1 MAPTQSRR
9 SYTAGFKL
17 EVIAFAEQNGGNMAA
32 ERKFGVTEK
41 VIRGWRKQKD
51 ALQRTKKSRKSFR
64 GRAAKK
70 TLIPEGNLEKFVVV
84 KRKAARRG
92 VDIVYDFQSTEA
104 PKKEIEWNVQSEV
117 LEREHNCG
125 FQHAETQE
133 MEPMRVL
140 QSLNSLE
147 RRPDYDFQSTEV
159 KEREPIRDL
168 QTAVSLKKEP
178 KWDYQSTE
186 VQETENNSHAVFQSV
201 ERHNTLHS
209 QVGNI
214 GKEMSTKKS
223 RKSYTAGF
231 KLAVIAFAEKNGG
244 NMAAER
250 KFGVGE
256 KVIRGWRKQKK
267 ALQQTRKSKKAFRGL
282 AAQWPDLE
290 DKLEE
295 YVKEQRAASRDL
307 STLKIRLKAKE
318 MAKEMQINNFEG
330 CKSWCFRFLRRKNIV
345 LRQRKNHAKE
355 KDVFSQQTNSSSES
369 FQESEAKSQE
379 LDGNLENFVV
389 VKIEA
394 ASSYIDTVQEFQ
406 SAEAPK
412 LEPDW
417 EVRLAEE
424 PEMEPNCDIQSTEA
438 QKMGPVLDLQ
448 LNDSLERDPMN
459 CDLQSAEALKRE
471 PDSDRDVQLM
481 KASKMEPN
489 YVVESTERQKLE
501 PVLDLQSNDLLERD
515 NNCEFQ
521 NAEAPGRVR
530 VWDLQSF
537 DSSESEINCG
547 FQSFVTEAPQ
557 CESTRDTQTAVEPKI
572 EPNRDFC
579 FTKKQKRT
587 PNSQVGNKDQITST
601 TKTRKSYTAGFKLEV
616 IAFAEKNG
624 GNRAAERKFGVG
636 EKAIRDWRKQ
646 KKALQRTR
654 KSKKA
659 FRGLAAQW
667 PDLEDKLEEY
677 VKEQRAASRDLSAI
691 KIRLKAK
698 EMAKEMQIHNFEG
711 NASWC
716 FRFLRR
722 KNIVLRQCKNHAKE
736 KGVFS
741 QQTNSLCESFQG
753 SEAKSQEL
761 DGNLENFVVVKTEIT
776 SSYIDTVQEFQ
787 SAEAPKMEPDWEV
800 QLAEEPEMEPNCD
813 IQSTEAQKMEPV
825 LDLQL
830 NDSLERDPMNCD
842 LQSVE
847 ALEREPDS
855 DQDVQLMKASKMEP
869 NYVVE
874 STERQKLEPVL
885 DLQSNDLLERD
896 NNCEFQNAEAP
907 GRVRVWDLQSF
918 DSSESEINCGFQSFV
933 TEAPQ
938 CESTRDTQTAV
949 EPKIEPNRD
958 FCFTKKQ
965 KRTPNSQVG
974 NKDQITSTTKTRK
987 SYTAGFKLEV
997 IAFAEKNGGNRA
1009 AERKFGVGE
1018 KAIRDW
1024 RKQKKALQQTRK
1036 SKKAF
1041 RGLAAQWPDLEDKLE
1056 EYVKEQRAASR
1067 DLSAI
1072 KIRLK
1077 AKEMAKEMQI
1087 HNFEGNASWCFRF
1100 LRRKNIVLRHC
1111 KNHAKEKDVFSQ
1123 QTNSLCESFQGSEA
1137 KSQELDGNL
1146 ENFVVVKT
1154 EITSSYI
1161 DTVQEFQSAEAP
1173 KMEPDWE
1180 FRLSEEPEMEPNC
1193 DIQSTEAQK
1202 MEPVLDLQLNDSLE
1216 RDPMNCDLQSVEA
1229 LEREPDSDRD
1239 VQLMKASKMEK
1250 FQSVEAPKMEPDWEV
1265 RLAEEPEMEPNC
1277 DIQST
1282 EAQKMGPVLDL
1293 QLNDS
1298 LERDPM
1304 NCDLQSAEALKREPD
1319 SDRDVQLMKASKMEP
1334 NYVVESTERQK
1345 LEPVLDIQSNDL
1357 LERDNNCE
1365 FQNAETAG
1373 RVRVWDLQSF
1383 DSSESEINCGFQSF
1397 VTEAP
1402 QCESTRVTLTAVEP
1416 EIEPNRDFH
1425 STKKQKRTPN
1435 SQVENIDQLT
1445 STTKTRKS
1453 YTAGFKLGVIAFA
1466 EENGGNMA
1474 AERKFGVCEKNIR
1487 DWRKQKTALQQTKKS
1502 KKSFRGHAAQWP
1514 DLEDK
1519 LEEYVKEQRAASR
1532 DLSAIKIRLKAREM
1546 AKEMQMNNFEGCKSW
1561 FSRFMRRKNI
1571 VLRQCRNH
1579 SKNLSVQSIELAES
1593 EPICDFLSAVPE
1605 APQRET
1611 TRDLQVAVLPGKE
1624 LHRDFQSTEEQKR
1637 NHNIQVGNKD
1647 TKTLFI
1653 KPRKSYT
1660 AGFKLEVIAFAEKN
1674 GGNMAAEKKFGVCEK
1689 NIRDWRKQKLALQ
1702 QTKKS
1707 KKSFRGHAVK
1717 WPDLENKLEEYV
1729 KEQRAAS
1736 RDLSAIKI
1744 RLKAREMAK
1753 EMQIRNFEGNA
1764 SWCLR
1769 FLRRKNIVLRQCK
1782 NHAKEKDVC
1791 SQQTNS
1797 SCESFQGSEAKSQE
1811 LDGNLEKFEVV
1822 KTEATNSY
1830 IDTVQE
1836 FQSAEEPK
1844 MEPDWEVRLAEEPEM
1859 EPNCDIQ
1866 STEAQKM
1873 VPVLDLQLNDSLER
1887 DPMNCDLQSAGAL
1900 EREPDSDRDVQL
1912 MKASKMEP
1920 NYVVES
1926 TERQK
1931 LEPVL
1936 DLQSNDSL
1944 ENDNNCEF
1952 QNAETPGRVRVWDL
1966 QSFDTAESEINCGF
1980 QSFVTEAPQC
1990 ESTRV
1995 TLTAVEPEIEPNR
2008 DFHSTEK
2015 QKRTPNSQVENI
2027 DQLTSTTKTRRSYT
2041 AGFKLEVI
2049 AFAEKNGG
2057 NMAAE
2062 RKFGVGEKVIR
2073 GWRKQK
2079 LALQQTKKSKKSFRG
2094 HAAQWPDLED
2104 KLEEYVKE
2112 QRAASRDLSAIK
2124 IRLKAREMAKEM
2136 QIHNFEGNVSWC
2148 FRFMK
2153 RKNIVLRQRKNHSKD
2168 LSGQSIELAESEP
2181 ICDFLSAVPEEPQRE
2196 TTRDLQVAV
2205 LPGKELNMDF
2215 QSTEEQKRTR
2225 NNQVGNKDIKT
2236 ETLKPR
2242 KSYTAGF
2249 KLEVIAFA
2257 EENGGNMAA
2266 EKKFGVSKKNIRGW
2280 RKQKLALQ
2288 QAKKSKKSFNG
2299 HAVQWPDLE
2308 DKLEKYIMEQR
2319 AAKRHLNGVK
2329 IRLKA
2334 REMAREMGIHD
2345 FEGTASWCF
2354 RFMKRKNIVLRQL
2367 KNHSKDLSGQSIEL
2381 AENEP
2386 ICDFLSA
2393 VPEEPQRENTR
2404 DLQVAVL
2411 PGKELNRDFQSTEE
2425 QKRTRNNQVGNKDI
2439 KTETLKPRK
2448 SYTAGFKLEVIAFA
2462 EENGGNMAAEK
2473 KFGVSEKNIR
2483 GWRKQK
2489 LALQQAE
2496 KSKKSFR
2503 GHAAQWP
2510 DLEDKLEKYIMEQR
2524 AAKRHLNGVKIRLKA
2539 REMAREMGIHDFEG
2553 TASWCFR
2560 FMKRK
2565 NIVLRHCK
2573 FTSKDLEVSP

>member
-133 MEPMRVL
+133 MEPIRVL

-147 RRPDYDFQSTEV
+147 TRPDYDFQSTEV

-201 ERHNTLHS
+201 ERHNTLNN

-214 GKEMSTKKS
+214 GTKMSTKKS

-256 KVIRGWRKQKK
+256 KVIRDWRKQKK

-389 VKIEA
+389 VKTEA

-424 PEMEPNCDIQSTEA
+424 SEMEPNCDIQSTEA

-459 CDLQSAEALKRE
+459 CDLQSVEALKRE
-471 PDSDRDVQLM
+471 PDSDRNVQLM
-481 KASKMEPN
+481 KASKMEPNYIVESTERQKLEPVLDLQSNEILERDNNCEFQNAEAPGRVRVWDLQSFDSSESEINCGFQSFVTEAPQCESTRDTQTAVEPKIEPNRDFCFTKKQKRTPNSQVGNKDQITSTTKTRKSYTAGFKLEVIAFAEKNGGNRAAERKFGVGEKAIRDWRKQKTALQQTRKSKKAFRGLAAQWRDLEDKLEEYVKEQRAASRDLSAIKIRLKAKEMAKEMQIHNFEGNASWCFRFLRRKNIVLRQCKNHAKEKDVFSQQTNSLCESFQGSEAKSQELDGNLENFVMASKMEPN

-646 KKALQRTR
+646 KTALQQTR

-667 PDLEDKLEEY
+667 RDLEDKLEEY

-722 KNIVLRQCKNHAKE
+722 KNIVLRQ
-736 KGVFS
+736 
-741 QQTNSLCESFQG
+741 
-753 SEAKSQEL
+753 
-761 DGNLENFVVVKTEIT
+761 
-776 SSYIDTVQEFQ
+776 
-787 SAEAPKMEPDWEV
+787 
-800 QLAEEPEMEPNCD
+800 
-813 IQSTEAQKMEPV
+813 
-825 LDLQL
+825 
-830 NDSLERDPMNCD
+830 
-842 LQSVE
+842 
-847 ALEREPDS
+847 
-855 DQDVQLMKASKMEP
+855 
-869 NYVVE
+869 
-874 STERQKLEPVL
+874 
-885 DLQSNDLLERD
+885 
-896 NNCEFQNAEAP
+896 
-907 GRVRVWDLQSF
+907 
-918 DSSESEINCGFQSFV
+918 
-933 TEAPQ
+933 
-938 CESTRDTQTAV
+938 
-949 EPKIEPNRD
+949 
-958 FCFTKKQ
+958 
-965 KRTPNSQVG
+965 
-974 NKDQITSTTKTRK
+974 
-987 SYTAGFKLEV
+987 
-997 IAFAEKNGGNRA
+997 
-1009 AERKFGVGE
+1009 
-1018 KAIRDW
+1018 
-1024 RKQKKALQQTRK
+1024 
-1036 SKKAF
+1036 
-1041 RGLAAQWPDLEDKLE
+1041 
-1056 EYVKEQRAASR
+1056 
-1067 DLSAI
+1067 
-1072 KIRLK
+1072 
-1077 AKEMAKEMQI
+1077 
-1087 HNFEGNASWCFRF
+1087 
-1100 LRRKNIVLRHC
+1100 C

-1180 FRLSEEPEMEPNC
+1180 
-1193 DIQSTEAQK
+1193 
-1202 MEPVLDLQLNDSLE
+1202 V
-1216 RDPMNCDLQSVEA
+1216 
-1229 LEREPDSDRD
+1229 
-1239 VQLMKASKMEK
+1239 
-1250 FQSVEAPKMEPDWEV
+1250 
-1265 RLAEEPEMEPNC
+1265 
-1277 DIQST
+1277 
-1282 EAQKMGPVLDL
+1282 
-1293 QLNDS
+1293 
-1298 LERDPM
+1298 
-1304 NCDLQSAEALKREPD
+1304 
-1319 SDRDVQLMKASKMEP
+1319 
-1334 NYVVESTERQK
+1334 
-1345 LEPVLDIQSNDL
+1345 
-1357 LERDNNCE
+1357 RDNNCE
-1365 FQNAETAG
+1365 FQNAEAPG

-1383 DSSESEINCGFQSF
+1383 DSSDSEINCGFQSF

-1736 RDLSAIKI
+1736 RDLSTLKI

-1769 FLRRKNIVLRQCK
+1769 FLRRKNIVLRQLK

-1811 LDGNLEKFEVV
+1811 LDGNLEKFVVV

-1887 DPMNCDLQSAGAL
+1887 GPMNCDLQSAEAL

-1936 DLQSNDSL
+1936 DLQS
-1944 ENDNNCEF
+1944 
-1952 QNAETPGRVRVWDL
+1952 
-1966 QSFDTAESEINCGF
+1966 FDTADSEINCGF

-1990 ESTRV
+1990 ESTRD

>member
-133 MEPMRVL
+133 MEPIRVL

-147 RRPDYDFQSTEV
+147 TRPDYDFQSTEV

-201 ERHNTLHS
+201 ERHNTLNN

-214 GKEMSTKKS
+214 GTKMSTKKS

-256 KVIRGWRKQKK
+256 KVIRDWRKQKK

-389 VKIEA
+389 VKTEA

-424 PEMEPNCDIQSTEA
+424 SEMEPNCDIQSTEA

-459 CDLQSAEALKRE
+459 CDLQSVEALKREPDSDRNVQLMKASKMEPNYIVESTERQKLEPVLDLQSNEILERDNNCEFQNAEAPGRVRVWDLQSFDSSESEINCGFQSFVTEAPQCESTRDTQTAVEPKIEPNRDFCFTKKQKRTPNSQVGNKDQITSTTKTRKSYTAGFKLEVIAFAEKNGGNRAAERKFGVGEKAIRDWRKQKTALQQTRKSKKAFRGLAAQWRDLEDKLEEYVKEQRAASRDLSAIKIRLKAKEMAKEMQIHNFEGNASWCFRFLRRKNIVLRQCKNHAKEKDVFSQQTNSLCESFQGSEAKSQELDGNLENFVMVKTEATNSYIDTVQEFQSAEAPKMEPDWEVRLAEEPEMEPNCDIQSTEAQKIGPVLDLQLNDSLERDPMNCDLQSAEALNREPDSDRDVQLMMASKMEIFQSVEAPKMEPDWEVRLAEEPEMEPNCDIQSTEAQKIGPVLDLQLNDSLERDPMNCDLQSAEALKWE

-646 KKALQRTR
+646 KTALQQTR

-667 PDLEDKLEEY
+667 RDLEDKLEEY

-722 KNIVLRQCKNHAKE
+722 KNIVLRQ
-736 KGVFS
+736 
-741 QQTNSLCESFQG
+741 
-753 SEAKSQEL
+753 
-761 DGNLENFVVVKTEIT
+761 
-776 SSYIDTVQEFQ
+776 
-787 SAEAPKMEPDWEV
+787 
-800 QLAEEPEMEPNCD
+800 
-813 IQSTEAQKMEPV
+813 
-825 LDLQL
+825 
-830 NDSLERDPMNCD
+830 
-842 LQSVE
+842 
-847 ALEREPDS
+847 
-855 DQDVQLMKASKMEP
+855 
-869 NYVVE
+869 
-874 STERQKLEPVL
+874 
-885 DLQSNDLLERD
+885 
-896 NNCEFQNAEAP
+896 
-907 GRVRVWDLQSF
+907 
-918 DSSESEINCGFQSFV
+918 
-933 TEAPQ
+933 
-938 CESTRDTQTAV
+938 
-949 EPKIEPNRD
+949 
-958 FCFTKKQ
+958 
-965 KRTPNSQVG
+965 
-974 NKDQITSTTKTRK
+974 
-987 SYTAGFKLEV
+987 
-997 IAFAEKNGGNRA
+997 
-1009 AERKFGVGE
+1009 
-1018 KAIRDW
+1018 
-1024 RKQKKALQQTRK
+1024 
-1036 SKKAF
+1036 
-1041 RGLAAQWPDLEDKLE
+1041 
-1056 EYVKEQRAASR
+1056 
-1067 DLSAI
+1067 
-1072 KIRLK
+1072 
-1077 AKEMAKEMQI
+1077 
-1087 HNFEGNASWCFRF
+1087 
-1100 LRRKNIVLRHC
+1100 C

-1180 FRLSEEPEMEPNC
+1180 
-1193 DIQSTEAQK
+1193 
-1202 MEPVLDLQLNDSLE
+1202 
-1216 RDPMNCDLQSVEA
+1216 
-1229 LEREPDSDRD
+1229 
-1239 VQLMKASKMEK
+1239 
-1250 FQSVEAPKMEPDWEV
+1250 V

-1282 EAQKMGPVLDL
+1282 EAQKMVPVLDL

-1304 NCDLQSAEALKREPD
+1304 NCNLQSVEALEREPD

-1345 LEPVLDIQSNDL
+1345 LEPVLDLQSNDL

-1365 FQNAETAG
+1365 FQNAEAPG

-1383 DSSESEINCGFQSF
+1383 DSSDSEINCGFQSF

-1736 RDLSAIKI
+1736 RDLSTLKI

-1769 FLRRKNIVLRQCK
+1769 FLRRKNIVLRQLK

-1811 LDGNLEKFEVV
+1811 LDGNLEKFVVV

-1887 DPMNCDLQSAGAL
+1887 GPMNCDLQSAEAL

-1936 DLQSNDSL
+1936 DLQS
-1944 ENDNNCEF
+1944 
-1952 QNAETPGRVRVWDL
+1952 
-1966 QSFDTAESEINCGF
+1966 FDTADSEINCGF

-1990 ESTRV
+1990 ESTRD

>member
-133 MEPMRVL
+133 MEPIRVL

-147 RRPDYDFQSTEV
+147 TRPDYDFQSTEV

-201 ERHNTLHS
+201 ERHNTLNN

-214 GKEMSTKKS
+214 GTKMSTKKS

-256 KVIRGWRKQKK
+256 KVIRDWRKQKK

-389 VKIEA
+389 VKTEA

-424 PEMEPNCDIQSTEA
+424 SEMEPNCDIQSTEA

-459 CDLQSAEALKRE
+459 CDLQSVEALKREPDSDRNVQLMKASKMEPNYIVESTERQKLEPVLDLQSNEILERDNNCEFQNAEAPGRVRVWDLQSFDSSESEINCGFQSFVTEAPQCESTRDTQTAVEPKIEPNRDFCFTKKQKRTPNSQVGNKDQITSTTKTRKSYTAGFKLEVIAFAEKNGGNRAAERKFGVGEKAIRDWRKQKTALQQTRKSKKAFRGLAAQWRDLEDKLEEYVKEQRAASRDLSAIKIRLKAKEMAKEMQIHNFEGNASWCFRFLRRKNIVLRQCKNHAKEKDVFSQQTNSLCESFQGSEAKSQELDGNLENFVMVKTEATNSYIDTVQEFQSAEAPKMEPDWEVRLAEEPEMEPNCDIQSTEAQKIGPVLDLQLNDSLERDPMNCDLQSAEALNREPDSDRDVQLMMASKMEIFQSVEAPKMEPDWEVRLAEEPEMEPNCDIQSTEAQKIGPVLDLQLNDSLERDPMNCDLQSAEALKWE

-646 KKALQRTR
+646 KTALQQTR

-667 PDLEDKLEEY
+667 RDLEDKLEEY

-722 KNIVLRQCKNHAKE
+722 KNIVLRQ
-736 KGVFS
+736 
-741 QQTNSLCESFQG
+741 
-753 SEAKSQEL
+753 
-761 DGNLENFVVVKTEIT
+761 
-776 SSYIDTVQEFQ
+776 
-787 SAEAPKMEPDWEV
+787 
-800 QLAEEPEMEPNCD
+800 
-813 IQSTEAQKMEPV
+813 
-825 LDLQL
+825 
-830 NDSLERDPMNCD
+830 
-842 LQSVE
+842 
-847 ALEREPDS
+847 
-855 DQDVQLMKASKMEP
+855 
-869 NYVVE
+869 
-874 STERQKLEPVL
+874 
-885 DLQSNDLLERD
+885 
-896 NNCEFQNAEAP
+896 
-907 GRVRVWDLQSF
+907 
-918 DSSESEINCGFQSFV
+918 
-933 TEAPQ
+933 
-938 CESTRDTQTAV
+938 
-949 EPKIEPNRD
+949 
-958 FCFTKKQ
+958 
-965 KRTPNSQVG
+965 
-974 NKDQITSTTKTRK
+974 
-987 SYTAGFKLEV
+987 
-997 IAFAEKNGGNRA
+997 
-1009 AERKFGVGE
+1009 
-1018 KAIRDW
+1018 
-1024 RKQKKALQQTRK
+1024 
-1036 SKKAF
+1036 
-1041 RGLAAQWPDLEDKLE
+1041 
-1056 EYVKEQRAASR
+1056 
-1067 DLSAI
+1067 
-1072 KIRLK
+1072 
-1077 AKEMAKEMQI
+1077 
-1087 HNFEGNASWCFRF
+1087 
-1100 LRRKNIVLRHC
+1100 C

-1180 FRLSEEPEMEPNC
+1180 VRLAEEPEMEPNC

-1202 MEPVLDLQLNDSLE
+1202 MVPVLDLQLNDSLE
-1216 RDPMNCDLQSVEA
+1216 RDPMNCNLQSVEA

-1250 FQSVEAPKMEPDWEV
+1250 FQSVEAPKMESDWEV

-1282 EAQKMGPVLDL
+1282 EAQKMGPILDL

-1345 LEPVLDIQSNDL
+1345 LEPVLDLQSNDL

-1365 FQNAETAG
+1365 FQNAEAPG

-1383 DSSESEINCGFQSF
+1383 DTADSEINCGFQSF

-1402 QCESTRVTLTAVEP
+1402 QCESTR
-1416 EIEPNRDFH
+1416 D
-1425 STKKQKRTPN
+1425 
-1435 SQVENIDQLT
+1435 
-1445 STTKTRKS
+1445 
-1453 YTAGFKLGVIAFA
+1453 
-1466 EENGGNMA
+1466 
-1474 AERKFGVCEKNIR
+1474 
-1487 DWRKQKTALQQTKKS
+1487 
-1502 KKSFRGHAAQWP
+1502 
-1514 DLEDK
+1514 
-1519 LEEYVKEQRAASR
+1519 
-1532 DLSAIKIRLKAREM
+1532 
-1546 AKEMQMNNFEGCKSW
+1546 
-1561 FSRFMRRKNI
+1561 
-1571 VLRQCRNH
+1571 
-1579 SKNLSVQSIELAES
+1579 
-1593 EPICDFLSAVPE
+1593 
-1605 APQRET
+1605 
-1611 TRDLQVAVLPGKE
+1611 
-1624 LHRDFQSTEEQKR
+1624 
-1637 NHNIQVGNKD
+1637 
-1647 TKTLFI
+1647 
-1653 KPRKSYT
+1653 
-1660 AGFKLEVIAFAEKN
+1660 
-1674 GGNMAAEKKFGVCEK
+1674 
-1689 NIRDWRKQKLALQ
+1689 
-1702 QTKKS
+1702 
-1707 KKSFRGHAVK
+1707 
-1717 WPDLENKLEEYV
+1717 
-1729 KEQRAAS
+1729 
-1736 RDLSAIKI
+1736 
-1744 RLKAREMAK
+1744 
-1753 EMQIRNFEGNA
+1753 
-1764 SWCLR
+1764 
-1769 FLRRKNIVLRQCK
+1769 
-1782 NHAKEKDVC
+1782 
-1791 SQQTNS
+1791 
-1797 SCESFQGSEAKSQE
+1797 
-1811 LDGNLEKFEVV
+1811 
-1822 KTEATNSY
+1822 
-1830 IDTVQE
+1830 
-1836 FQSAEEPK
+1836 
-1844 MEPDWEVRLAEEPEM
+1844 
-1859 EPNCDIQ
+1859 
-1866 STEAQKM
+1866 
-1873 VPVLDLQLNDSLER
+1873 
-1887 DPMNCDLQSAGAL
+1887 
-1900 EREPDSDRDVQL
+1900 
-1912 MKASKMEP
+1912 
-1920 NYVVES
+1920 
-1926 TERQK
+1926 
-1931 LEPVL
+1931 
-1936 DLQSNDSL
+1936 
-1944 ENDNNCEF
+1944 
-1952 QNAETPGRVRVWDL
+1952 
-1966 QSFDTAESEINCGF
+1966 
-1980 QSFVTEAPQC
+1980 
-1990 ESTRV
+1990 

>member
-133 MEPMRVL
+133 MEPIRVL

-147 RRPDYDFQSTEV
+147 TRPDYDFQSTEV

-201 ERHNTLHS
+201 ERHNTLNN

-214 GKEMSTKKS
+214 GTKMSTKKS

-256 KVIRGWRKQKK
+256 KVIRDWRKQKK

-389 VKIEA
+389 VKTEA

-412 LEPDW
+412 MEPDW

-438 QKMGPVLDLQ
+438 QKIGPVLDLQ

-459 CDLQSAEALKRE
+459 CDLQSAEALKWE

-646 KKALQRTR
+646 KTALQQTR

-667 PDLEDKLEEY
+667 RDLEDKLEEY

-722 KNIVLRQCKNHAKE
+722 KNIVLRQ
-736 KGVFS
+736 
-741 QQTNSLCESFQG
+741 
-753 SEAKSQEL
+753 
-761 DGNLENFVVVKTEIT
+761 
-776 SSYIDTVQEFQ
+776 
-787 SAEAPKMEPDWEV
+787 
-800 QLAEEPEMEPNCD
+800 
-813 IQSTEAQKMEPV
+813 
-825 LDLQL
+825 
-830 NDSLERDPMNCD
+830 
-842 LQSVE
+842 
-847 ALEREPDS
+847 
-855 DQDVQLMKASKMEP
+855 
-869 NYVVE
+869 
-874 STERQKLEPVL
+874 
-885 DLQSNDLLERD
+885 
-896 NNCEFQNAEAP
+896 
-907 GRVRVWDLQSF
+907 
-918 DSSESEINCGFQSFV
+918 
-933 TEAPQ
+933 
-938 CESTRDTQTAV
+938 
-949 EPKIEPNRD
+949 
-958 FCFTKKQ
+958 
-965 KRTPNSQVG
+965 
-974 NKDQITSTTKTRK
+974 
-987 SYTAGFKLEV
+987 
-997 IAFAEKNGGNRA
+997 
-1009 AERKFGVGE
+1009 
-1018 KAIRDW
+1018 
-1024 RKQKKALQQTRK
+1024 
-1036 SKKAF
+1036 
-1041 RGLAAQWPDLEDKLE
+1041 
-1056 EYVKEQRAASR
+1056 
-1067 DLSAI
+1067 
-1072 KIRLK
+1072 
-1077 AKEMAKEMQI
+1077 
-1087 HNFEGNASWCFRF
+1087 
-1100 LRRKNIVLRHC
+1100 C

-1180 FRLSEEPEMEPNC
+1180 VRLAEEPEMEPNC

-1202 MEPVLDLQLNDSLE
+1202 MVPVLDLQLNDSLE
-1216 RDPMNCDLQSVEA
+1216 RDPMNCNLQSVEA

-1250 FQSVEAPKMEPDWEV
+1250 FQSVEAPKMESDWEV

-1282 EAQKMGPVLDL
+1282 EAQKMGPILDL

-1345 LEPVLDIQSNDL
+1345 LEPVLDLQSNDL

-1365 FQNAETAG
+1365 FQNAEAPG

-1383 DSSESEINCGFQSF
+1383 DSSDSEINCGFQSF

-1736 RDLSAIKI
+1736 RDLSTLKI

-1769 FLRRKNIVLRQCK
+1769 FLRRKNIVLRQLK

-1811 LDGNLEKFEVV
+1811 LDGNLEKFVVV

-1887 DPMNCDLQSAGAL
+1887 GPMNCDLQSAEAL

-1936 DLQSNDSL
+1936 DLQS
-1944 ENDNNCEF
+1944 
-1952 QNAETPGRVRVWDL
+1952 
-1966 QSFDTAESEINCGF
+1966 FDTADSEINCGF

-1990 ESTRV
+1990 ESTRD